1 MLDIS
6 FVHAHS
12 SSATNTSDRPLFY
25 NATITTMP
33 TITKASTLCFDPS
46 VGAALCELEVVEEPP
61 LTAFAT
67 KVPTAVVVI
76 TCVVVTPAST
86 SVFVTVAVVVVK
98 PDRPSVAVTV
108 YHPLGPTPP
117 HPGPPGRQSA
127 EPPHGPHPLVQEAV
141 FVAQL
146 E

>member
-1 MLDIS
+1 MLTL
-6 FVHAHS
+6 HLLP
-12 SSATNTSDRPLFY
+12 TLDRPLFY

-46 VGAALCELEVVEEPP
+46 VGAALCELEVVEEPS
-61 LTAFAT
+61 LTAAAT
-67 KVPTAVVVI
+67 KVPVCAEVI

-86 SVFVTVAVVVVK
+86 SVVVTVTVVVVK
-98 PDRPSVAVTV
+98 PDWPLVAVIV
-108 YHPLGPTPP
+108 YQPLGPRPP
-117 HPGPPGRQSA
+117 HPGPQPA
-127 EPPHGPHPLVQEAV
+127 EPAHGPHPLVQEAV